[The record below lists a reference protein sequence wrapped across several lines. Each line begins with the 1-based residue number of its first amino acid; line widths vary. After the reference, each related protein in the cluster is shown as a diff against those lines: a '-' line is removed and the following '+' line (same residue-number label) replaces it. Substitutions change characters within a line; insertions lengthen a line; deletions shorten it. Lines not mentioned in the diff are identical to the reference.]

1 MTTTPATTTSTPR
14 TGTAATTFDQ
24 VRVAVVDVEG
34 WMTPA
39 QARRLWSC
47 ARTVRSGG
55 LIVEIGS
62 FRGRSMIV
70 LASAAEAGVELVAI
84 DPHAGNDRGPQEFE
98 GFASEAATDAEVFAA
113 NLAAAGVADRVRHIA
128 KFSGEA
134 LGDVTEPVDLL
145 YIDGAHRFRPA
156 LDDIRRWSA
165 KVKPGGDLLIHD
177 CFSSIGVTGALVA
190 TLFFGSELRYLGR
203 SESMTHYRREPL
215 GPGERVRNAARQ
227 AAQLP
232 WFARN
237 VVIKAL
243 ILAKAGRVTRLFGH
257 DPATWPH

>member
-1 MTTTPATTTSTPR
+1 MSAVP
-14 TGTAATTFDQ
+14 ATTFDEVQ
-24 VRVAVVDVEG
+24 VAVADVEG
-34 WMTPA
+34 WMTSG
-39 QARRLWSC
+39 QARRLWTC
-47 ARTVRSGG
+47 ARTVATGAT
-55 LIVEIGS
+55 IVEIGS

-70 LASAAEAGVELVAI
+70 LASAAEVGVELVAI

-98 GFASEAATDAEVFAA
+98 GFEDQAATDAEVFNA
-113 NLAAAGVADRVRHIA
+113 NLAAAGVADRVRHVR
-128 KFSGEA
+128 KFSGQA
-134 LGDVTEPVDLL
+134 LGDVPGDIDLL
-145 YIDGAHRFRPA
+145 YIDGAHRFGPA

-165 KVKPGGDLLIHD
+165 KVRPGGDLLIHD
-177 CFSSIGVTGALVA
+177 CFSSIGVTGALVMS
-190 TLFFGSELRYLGR
+190 LFFGSEYRYLGR

-215 GPGERVRNAARQ
+215 GPTERVRNAARQ

-243 ILAKAGRVTRLFGH
+243 ILVKLGRLTRAFGH